1 MLKKFFLPVG
11 THVSLK
17 KDTFP
22 YLYPF
27 LTAGIT
33 NEHKFTFSSI
43 WRSPMWISLCG
54 YGGVGGTVF
63 LLEDLGVFF
72 LGVAARLPCGPR
84 SHFSPAVAHVL
95 TSPSPAVTFLTPSLT
110 SEDLWDYIAPS
121 PVTQGP
127 PGVDPFFNH
136 TNTSPFCHVS

>member
-33 NEHKFTFSSI
+33 NEHKFTFSSV

-54 YGGVGGTVF
+54 HGGVGGAVF

-72 LGVAARLPCGPR
+72 LGVAARLACGPS

-95 TSPSPAVTFLTPSLT
+95 MSPSPAVTLLTPSLT
-110 SEDLWDYIAPS
+110 SEDPWDYIAPS
-121 PVTQGP
+121 PVTQRASGCRS
-127 PGVDPFFNH
+127 FL
-136 TNTSPFCHVS
+136 

>member
-33 NEHKFTFSSI
+33 NKHKFTFSSL
-43 WRSPMWISLCG
+43 WRSPMCILLCRH
-54 YGGVGGTVF
+54 GGVGGAVF

-72 LGVAARLPCGPR
+72 LGVAARLACGPS

-95 TSPSPAVTFLTPSLT
+95 MSPSPAVTLLTPSLT
-110 SEDLWDYIAPS
+110 SEDPWDYIAPS
-121 PVTQGP
+121 PVTQRASGCRS
-127 PGVDPFFNH
+127 FL
-136 TNTSPFCHVS
+136 